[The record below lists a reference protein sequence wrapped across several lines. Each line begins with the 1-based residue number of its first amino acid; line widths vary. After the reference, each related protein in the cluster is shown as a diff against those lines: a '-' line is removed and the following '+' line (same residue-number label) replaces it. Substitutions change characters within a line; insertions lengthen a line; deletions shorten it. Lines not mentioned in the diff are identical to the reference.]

1 MGLAYYIVL
10 EKQVDGLDTMMGG
23 KMLARHL
30 KSLDTV
36 ARKIGVRP
44 LSEFL
49 SMDKEAAMDVLGDDV
64 PDIELPAVEQF
75 PAEGGLETV
84 RALLLRP
91 EAQPALD
98 DLQDCERILSVAA
111 QHGVRWHLQVDF

>member
-23 KMLARHL
+23 KMLACHL

-75 PAEGGLETV
+75 PAEAGLETV